1 MNTNRSV
8 RVKDIV
14 EKFQME
20 VINRGTDYDT
30 EILTIT
36 DVNRPGLQ
44 FIGFFDYFDPRRL
57 QIIGKSEVTFLRGYS
72 SEERRKCFEDLF
84 CYEIPALVVSRKLD
98 IFPECLEMAQKYG
111 RTLLRTHH
119 TSVEFTS
126 MTIDYLNHA
135 LAPVITRHGVLVDV
149 YGEGV
154 LIFGDSGIGK
164 SETAIELIKRG
175 HRLVA
180 DDAVEIT
187 RIGSSLIG
195 TAPELIRNYLEVRGV
210 GVIDVE
216 KLFGVGSVQDSTQ
229 IDLVIQ
235 FEKWADDKFYDRL
248 GLDENDT
255 TILDVPVPQITIPV
269 SAGRNLAAI
278 VELAAMNNRQKKH
291 GFNSAREFAAQIDGH
306 IDRVTREN
314 ELKNQKP

>member
-20 VINRGTDYDT
+20 VINKGTDYDT

-72 SEERRKCFEDLF
+72 AEERRKRFEDLF
-84 CYEIPALVVSRKLD
+84 CYEIPALVISRNLD
-98 IFPECLEMAQKYG
+98 VFPECLEMAQKHG
-111 RTLLRTHH
+111 RTLLRTKY
-119 TSVEFTS
+119 TSVEFTA

-154 LIFGDSGIGK
+154 LILGDSGIGK

-175 HRLVA
+175 HRLIA
-180 DDAVEIT
+180 DDAVEIKKVSPHELV
-187 RIGSSLIG
+187 GS
-195 TAPELIRNYLEVRGV
+195 APPVLKHYIELRGI
-210 GVIDVE
+210 GVINVA
-216 KLFGVGSVQDSTQ
+216 KLFGMGAVKESSN
-229 IDLVIQ
+229 IDLIINMVPWRDG
-235 FEKWADDKFYDRL
+235 EAYDRL
-248 GLDENDT
+248 GMET
-255 TILDVPVPQITIPV
+255 QYTEILDVKVPSITVPIPP
-269 SAGRNLAAI
+269 GRNLAVI
-278 VELAAMNNRQKKH
+278 FEVAAMNNRQKRM
-291 GFNSAREFAAQIDGH
+291 GYNAAVEFTEQMSKYFTSRND
-306 IDRVTREN
+306 D
-314 ELKNQKP
+314 